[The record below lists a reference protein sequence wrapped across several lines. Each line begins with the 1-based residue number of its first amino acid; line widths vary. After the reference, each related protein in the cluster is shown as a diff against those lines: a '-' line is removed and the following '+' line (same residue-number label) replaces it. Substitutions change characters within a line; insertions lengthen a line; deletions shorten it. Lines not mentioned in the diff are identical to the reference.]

1 MQHTQSGSKRGVV
14 FIIDDDHGIRQ
25 SVSDLLDDE
34 GYPSAGFADGMEAL
48 AALRAGLK
56 PSVILLDIAMP
67 RMDGWDFR
75 NAQRADPMLKD
86 VPVAIVTAAG
96 FSEGT
101 IRTQFGDVSL
111 VRKPP
116 APGEL
121 LATVA
126 RLAQRA
132 STGDGES

>member
-1 MQHTQSGSKRGVV
+1 MRHTHSAPSEGVV
-14 FIIDDDHGIRQ
+14 FIIDDDHGIRE
-25 SVSDLLDDE
+25 SVSGLLDGE
-34 GYPSAGFADGMEAL
+34 GYACAGFADGMEAL
-48 AALRAGLK
+48 AALRRGLK

-75 NAQRADPMLKD
+75 NAQRADPTLKD

-101 IRTQFGDVSL
+101 IRTQFGDVCVL
-111 VRKPP
+111 RKPP

-126 RLAQRA
+126 RLAHR
-132 STGDGES
+132 STHPSAEN